1 MCSEETE
8 WLEPWRTWISQD
20 PCPWEPWD
28 VKDLSPVLSKR
39 PVSQTGWKPG
49 FSPVS
54 KMILETEE
62 EFSEG
67 SPGSCPMDDG

>member
-1 MCSEETE
+1 M
-8 WLEPWRTWISQD
+8 
-20 PCPWEPWD
+20 
-28 VKDLSPVLSKR
+28 LSKH

-54 KMILETEE
+54 KMILETGK

-67 SPGSCPMDDG
+67 SPVSCPMDGG